1 MWLRLLRL
9 RLLMQVLS
17 QSQSRFAPSISL
29 IKKSIESLIDKQ
41 YIERTAGVTDQY
53 SYIA

>member
-1 MWLRLLRL
+1 MKEALFVWCVC
-9 RLLMQVLS
+9 QVLS

-41 YIERTAGVTDQY
+41 YIERTAGASDEY